1 MATAAYLR
9 PLMGIALLACATAV
23 NANQATTGDLWT
35 SFCAEASMDGP
46 DAAAIE
52 RSARW
57 HTRSARH
64 FQDLL
69 YRAEPWLWHTM
80 TAVRARDMP
89 IEFAVLPA
97 TESGFN
103 ANARSQRAAG
113 GLWQLMP
120 PTARRFGVPI
130 LSDYDGRADVG
141 HSTRAALDYLQ
152 YLHGR
157 FTTWPLTLAAYN
169 AGEGTV
175 VRALRAIGASPGMR
189 VSVERLQ
196 LPRET
201 TLHLHRFLGFVRAVC
216 NPEHYGFERPALPTR
231 PLIQAVHFNQQVTLP
246 QIAALATTS
255 VRELEQVNAGL
266 AASAT
271 PRSGPHR
278 VWVPAHRV
286 KRIKERLAE
295 ESHLAL
301 VEHGRYQVQPGDTLS
316 HIAMRHQTTAQQL
329 MQINDLPS
337 ARIRAGRTLIVP
349 LPADTETHGSG
360 A

>member
-1 MATAAYLR
+1 MRAAAYLR
-9 PLMGIALLACATAV
+9 PLMGIALLLSATGV
-23 NANQATTGDLWT
+23 SANQTTAGDLWA
-35 SFCAEASMDGP
+35 SFCAETSMDAP
-46 DAAAIE
+46 DPAAIE

-64 FQDLL
+64 FQALL

-80 TAVRARDMP
+80 AAVRARDLP

-97 TESGFN
+97 TESGFH
-103 ANARSQRAAG
+103 ADARSQRAAG

-130 LSDYDGRADVG
+130 LPDYDGRADVG
-141 HSTRAALDYLQ
+141 HSTRAALDYLE
-152 YLHGR
+152 YLRGR

-175 VRALRAIGASPGMR
+175 VRALRALGASPGMR
-189 VSVERLQ
+189 VSVERLK

-201 TLHLHRFLGFVRAVC
+201 TLHLNRFLGFVHAVC
-216 NPEHYGFERPALPTR
+216 NPERYDYERPKLPAR
-231 PLIQAVHFNQQVTLP
+231 PLIQAVHFNQQVSLP
-246 QIAALATTS
+246 QIASLATAS

-266 AASAT
+266 AASTT
-271 PRSGPHR
+271 PSSGPHR

-286 KRIKERLAE
+286 QHIKERLADE
-295 ESHLAL
+295 PGLAL

-316 HIAMRHQTTAQQL
+316 HIALRHQTTAQQL
-329 MQINDLPS
+329 MQINDLPN
-337 ARIRAGRTLIVP
+337 ARIRAGKTLIVP
-349 LPADTETHGSG
+349 LPADTAMDGSG